1 MGWGGEGGGGLGGG
15 LGGVLVMCLGVTSV
29 AELEDESH
37 DGILEEPCDH
47 RGGADGSVGSERP
60 FPEDDPQGL

>member
-1 MGWGGEGGGGLGGG
+1 
-15 LGGVLVMCLGVTSV
+15 MCLGVTSV